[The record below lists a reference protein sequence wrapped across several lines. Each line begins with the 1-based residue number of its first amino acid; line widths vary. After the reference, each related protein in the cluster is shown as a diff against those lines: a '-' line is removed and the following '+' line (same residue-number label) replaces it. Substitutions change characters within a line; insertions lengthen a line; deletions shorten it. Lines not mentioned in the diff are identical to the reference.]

1 MYQNKHEHTTKIQ
14 KHDQI
19 YRNVHQCQET
29 RLYSIAIQL
38 WWKVNSSL
46 QIWPDLA
53 SISTPFYFHILFSC
67 IHMKNIW
74 RFMNPSQFLLHWNL
88 LSISICDHHGGKNW
102 SFINVQYQYSPIGSP
117 CYTSSGFPF
126 LLRLVKKMWCSL
138 VVIHLIY
145 LHKAKASSNAM
156 QNMARPQ
163 ICKTSSLM
171 QYAT

>member
-1 MYQNKHEHTTKIQ
+1 MDTQIHMYQNKHEYTTKIQ

-53 SISTPFYFHILFSC
+53 SISTPFYFHILFSY

-102 SFINVQYQYSPIGSP
+102 SFINVQYQYSPIGQPVLHIFWLSI
-117 CYTSSGFPF
+117 
-126 LLRLVKKMWCSL
+126 SL
-138 VVIHLIY
+138 EVSEKNVMLIGCHPSY
-145 LHKAKASSNAM
+145 ILTQS
-156 QNMARPQ
+156 
-163 ICKTSSLM
+163 
-171 QYAT
+171 